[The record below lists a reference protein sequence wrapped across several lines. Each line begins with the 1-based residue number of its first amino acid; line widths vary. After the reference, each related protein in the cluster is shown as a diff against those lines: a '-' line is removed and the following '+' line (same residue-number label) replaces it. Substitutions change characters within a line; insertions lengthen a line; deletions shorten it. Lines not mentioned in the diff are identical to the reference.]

1 MTTTK
6 VYSYFNAL
14 ANSLFFEEPT
24 QMQIELKEQEFHNM
38 VREYVVFLL
47 ILISLYG
54 VSYIAIYIFRKK
66 REEVC
71 VPIEPFKRFSLFLK
85 KNTLTILHQQ
95 VYANEE
101 DALVYRISFW
111 MCTFSLA
118 VSIGSAFLL
127 PFSIVT
133 NEILLYYPQ
142 NYYMQWLNDSLI
154 HGLWNYVFL
163 FSNISLFVLLPF
175 AYFFTESEGFGSSRG
190 IMSRV
195 NETIVLLLLLM
206 VIILGITYLLCCTF
220 GYSELA
226 LTNLLTIWHYLPLLY
241 SCISFFGV
249 IILLVCTPIG
259 FAVLFTV
266 LGDLIVK
273 PQFLRDIQQE
283 YEVALLE
290 EMHLRKTLERKKAEQ
305 ANDKK
310 TCNCPNHCNQSSV
323 YTTVAEQPSF
333 FDFYKSKSLPSF
345 TSFLSSTLSPHQSY
359 FTVNS
364 SSLPAADNK
373 PSNISEIKDQLLTET
388 INNCS
393 FAHLNCVRRR
403 NLLNATNSIELTE
416 QPDGLKPLTDE
427 NKNDPKLEDYVGQLE
442 EAELKRKKLQTL
454 KRVSALRRN
463 FGYPLAIL
471 LLLCFTLLS
480 IGMVL
485 KNILE
490 LLVGIRALPISSAA
504 HRFTLGI
511 SSLYKLGYFGAVL
524 EILLILYLWH
534 TSLVGLYSL
543 PFLQRIKPQVH
554 NTSFTKIIVNCALLL
569 ILSSALPLLARLL
582 GLTEFNLLGRF
593 AQIEWLGNFF
603 VVLFYN
609 LLFVSFST
617 FTLAKKFTVLMHKEL
632 FNRLS
637 NLWCSTSSANPAGQP
652 AQQLPATTPAKNG
665 SANSNSTKLVQNG
678 SLNNSINGFDK

>member
-1 MTTTK
+1 
-6 VYSYFNAL
+6 
-14 ANSLFFEEPT
+14 
-24 QMQIELKEQEFHNM
+24 
-38 VREYVVFLL
+38 
-47 ILISLYG
+47 
-54 VSYIAIYIFRKK
+54 
-66 REEVC
+66 
-71 VPIEPFKRFSLFLK
+71 
-85 KNTLTILHQQ
+85 
-95 VYANEE
+95 
-101 DALVYRISFW
+101 

-175 AYFFTESEGFGSSRG
+175 AYFFTESEGFGSGRG

-226 LTNLLTIWHYLPLLY
+226 LSNLLTIWHYLPLLY

-249 IILLVCTPIG
+249 VILLVCTPIG

-305 ANDKK
+305 LNEEK
-310 TCNCPNHCNQSSV
+310 TCNCPNHCNRSPV
-323 YTTVAEQPSF
+323 YTANASEPSSF

-345 TSFLSSTLSPHQSY
+345 TSFLSASLSPNSSY

-364 SSLPAADNK
+364 SSLPVAADNK
-373 PSNISEIKDQLLTET
+373 PSNISEIKDQLLNET

-403 NLLNATNSIELTE
+403 NLLNATNKIE
-416 QPDGLKPLTDE
+416 QSNGLKSVPPPPLQLTDE
-427 NKNDPKLEDYVGQLE
+427 NKNDPKIEDYVIQLE
-442 EAELKRKKLQTL
+442 EAEAKRKKLQTL
-454 KRVSALRRN
+454 KRTSALRRN

-490 LLVGIRALPISSAA
+490 LLVGIRALPVSSAA

-524 EILLILYLWH
+524 EIALIFYLWH

-543 PFLQRIKPQVH
+543 PLLQRIKPKMH
-554 NTSFTKIIVNCALLL
+554 STSFTKIIINCALLL

-609 LLFVSFST
+609 VVFVSFST

-637 NLWCSTSSANPAGQP
+637 NLWCSASPTNPAAGAQP
-652 AQQLPATTPAKNG
+652 TQLTTANLSASLIAKN
-665 SANSNSTKLVQNG
+665 SSVTSNSSKLVQNG
-678 SLNNSINGFDK
+678 SNASNSINGSLNESL

>member
-1 MTTTK
+1 
-6 VYSYFNAL
+6 
-14 ANSLFFEEPT
+14 
-24 QMQIELKEQEFHNM
+24 
-38 VREYVVFLL
+38 
-47 ILISLYG
+47 
-54 VSYIAIYIFRKK
+54 
-66 REEVC
+66 
-71 VPIEPFKRFSLFLK
+71 
-85 KNTLTILHQQ
+85 
-95 VYANEE
+95 
-101 DALVYRISFW
+101 

-206 VIILGITYLLCCTF
+206 VIILGITYLLYCTF

-249 IILLVCTPIG
+249 VILLVCTPIG

-290 EMHLRKTLERKKAEQ
+290 EMHLRKTLERKRVERV
-305 ANDKK
+305 NEEK
-310 TCNCPNHCNQSSV
+310 TCNCPNHCNKSSV
-323 YTTVAEQPSF
+323 YATATEQPSF

-345 TSFLSSTLSPHQSY
+345 TSFLSSTLPHQSY

-393 FAHLNCVRRR
+393 IAHLNCVRRR
-403 NLLNATNSIELTE
+403 NLLNATDSVDQRLVE
-416 QPDGLKPLTDE
+416 PSHDLKPLTDE
-427 NKNDPKLEDYVGQLE
+427 NKNDPNIEDYASQLE
-442 EAELKRKKLQTL
+442 EAELKRRKLQTL
-454 KRVSALRRN
+454 KRASALRRN

-490 LLVGIRALPISSAA
+490 LLVGIRALPVSSAA

-543 PFLQRIKPQVH
+543 PFLQRIKPQMH

-617 FTLAKKFTVLMHKEL
+617 FTLAKKFTILMHKEL

-637 NLWCSTSSANPAGQP
+637 NLWLGSASPSNPAGQP
-652 AQQLPATTPAKNG
+652 AQFAAAAPNSSNG
-665 SANSNSTKLVQNG
+665 SVHSGSSKLLVQNG
-678 SLNNSINGFDK
+678 GITNSINGLEK

>member
-1 MTTTK
+1 
-6 VYSYFNAL
+6 
-14 ANSLFFEEPT
+14 
-24 QMQIELKEQEFHNM
+24 
-38 VREYVVFLL
+38 
-47 ILISLYG
+47 
-54 VSYIAIYIFRKK
+54 
-66 REEVC
+66 
-71 VPIEPFKRFSLFLK
+71 
-85 KNTLTILHQQ
+85 
-95 VYANEE
+95 
-101 DALVYRISFW
+101 
-111 MCTFSLA
+111 
-118 VSIGSAFLL
+118 
-127 PFSIVT
+127 
-133 NEILLYYPQ
+133 
-142 NYYMQWLNDSLI
+142 MQWLNDSLI

-175 AYFFTESEGFGSSRG
+175 AYFFTESEGFGSGRG

-241 SCISFFGV
+241 SCISFVGV
-249 IILLVCTPIG
+249 MILLVCTPIG

-305 ANDKK
+305 LNEENA
-310 TCNCPNHCNQSSV
+310 CSCPNHCNRSPV
-323 YTTVAEQPSF
+323 YTANASEPTSF

-345 TSFLSSTLSPHQSY
+345 TSFLSSNLSPNS

-364 SSLPAADNK
+364 SSLPATDNK
-373 PSNISEIKDQLLTET
+373 ASNISEIKEQLLNET

-403 NLLNATNSIELTE
+403 NLLNTSNSVE
-416 QPDGLKPLTDE
+416 QDDLKSRPSPLQLTDE
-427 NKNDPKLEDYVGQLE
+427 NKNDPKLEDYVLQLE
-442 EAELKRKKLQTL
+442 EAESKRKSLQAQ
-454 KRVSALRRN
+454 KRASALRRN

-511 SSLYKLGYFGAVL
+511 TSLYKLGYFGAVL
-524 EILLILYLWH
+524 EIALIFYLWH

-543 PFLQRIKPQVH
+543 PLLQRIKPQMH
-554 NTSFTKIIVNCALLL
+554 NTSFTKIIINCALLL

-603 VVLFYN
+603 VVLLYN
-609 LLFVSFST
+609 VVFVSFST

-637 NLWCSTSSANPAGQP
+637 NLWCSPNAV
-652 AQQLPATTPAKNG
+652 AQQSATTANYGTPNLSASLIAKNG
-665 SANSNSTKLVQNG
+665 SVTSNSSKLVQNG
-678 SLNNSINGFDK
+678 SIASNSINGSLNESL